1 MPNRIKI
8 LPEEIINKIAAGEV
22 IERPASVV
30 KELIENSIDAE
41 ANKINVEIAKGGKRL
56 IRIEDNG
63 YGMSKDDV
71 LNAFERHATSKLDPK
86 GTNLYNIS
94 TLGFRGEALSSI
106 ASVSQLELISKEE
119 DDIAATLIKI
129 YAGVIKEVSE
139 IGHPRGTSISIKN
152 LFFNLP
158 ARKKFLK
165 TENTEFHHIL
175 NLINTYALQYPNI
188 AFQLKH
194 NNRTH
199 LHLAKVENIR
209 SRVLELWGKEI
220 YKDLLD
226 IDYEVESIKISGLV
240 GKPKIYRKAR
250 SHYLLF
256 INGRP
261 ISDRFIYAAVQKV
274 FEGRIP
280 QGKYYPI
287 LLLNMLID
295 PTMVDVNVHPTKRE
309 VRFADSYMIRENV
322 IRALEIALSSY
333 QAPIEI
339 IGHKVAETPITPL
352 DTFPSEAEIT
362 ISTENESSLDVL
374 TIENQSEKEII
385 STIEIT
391 EEKGMNKSISE
402 ISPIKEIQKS
412 ESSEN
417 NEISIFPLNKTLQ
430 LKKIWQ
436 SKNTYILLTVEDGI
450 MIIDQHAAHERIL
463 YERTLKAIR
472 EKPYPAQTL
481 LFSQTLDLSIR
492 ESEIIKNY
500 IMELEQLGFAIKLF
514 SERTLVIDAHPTF
527 LMEKWDDGMLIREII
542 DNLMELEGDKPNYDN
557 KIHHI
562 AASIACKAAIKAGQ
576 SLNQEEMSRLLEDL
590 WKCDSPYTCPHGRPI
605 TITLTWNELERKFKR
620 SGF

>member
-1 MPNRIKI
+1 
-8 LPEEIINKIAAGEV
+8 
-22 IERPASVV
+22 
-30 KELIENSIDAE
+30 
-41 ANKINVEIAKGGKRL
+41 
-56 IRIEDNG
+56 
-63 YGMSKDDV
+63 
-71 LNAFERHATSKLDPK
+71 
-86 GTNLYNIS
+86 
-94 TLGFRGEALSSI
+94 
-106 ASVSQLELISKEE
+106 
-119 DDIAATLIKI
+119 
-129 YAGVIKEVSE
+129 
-139 IGHPRGTSISIKN
+139 
-152 LFFNLP
+152 
-158 ARKKFLK
+158 
-165 TENTEFHHIL
+165 
-175 NLINTYALQYPNI
+175 
-188 AFQLKH
+188 
-194 NNRTH
+194 
-199 LHLAKVENIR
+199 
-209 SRVLELWGKEI
+209 
-220 YKDLLD
+220 
-226 IDYEVESIKISGLV
+226 
-240 GKPKIYRKAR
+240 
-250 SHYLLF
+250 
-256 INGRP
+256 
-261 ISDRFIYAAVQKV
+261 
-274 FEGRIP
+274 
-280 QGKYYPI
+280 
-287 LLLNMLID
+287 
-295 PTMVDVNVHPTKRE
+295 
-309 VRFADSYMIRENV
+309 
-322 IRALEIALSSY
+322 
-333 QAPIEI
+333 
-339 IGHKVAETPITPL
+339 
-352 DTFPSEAEIT
+352 
-362 ISTENESSLDVL
+362 
-374 TIENQSEKEII
+374 
-385 STIEIT
+385 
-391 EEKGMNKSISE
+391 MNKSISE